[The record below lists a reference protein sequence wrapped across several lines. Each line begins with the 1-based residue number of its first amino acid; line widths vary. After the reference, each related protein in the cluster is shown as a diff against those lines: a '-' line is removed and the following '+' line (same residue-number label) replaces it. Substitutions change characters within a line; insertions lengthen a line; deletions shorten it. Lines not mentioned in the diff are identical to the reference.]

1 MNRNLLEEYDKV
13 LARLENESW
22 VTKAIVFEVLAIHDK
37 ERLDEI
43 IAMDDNEFKETMLEL
58 GKI

>member
-1 MNRNLLEEYDKV
+1 MNGNLLEEYDKV

-43 IAMDDNEFKETMLEL
+43 IAITIGNVVMVVFV
-58 GKI
+58 IYIS